1 MRNVLLAMAI
11 VSLISCTK
19 ESVPAVTEKSDYE
32 LRRIRQ
38 FPNGQTTT
46 DIQAPIQPDHGSHV
60 NAELDVL
67 NENTV
72 LWIGGSSIDGNPRIT
87 ASVVFKGQTDPLKIA
102 GTYRFPADLAKADV
116 FFNEHTSANETII
129 RSNPNGG
136 SVTISYNAQT
146 KTWSGTL
153 NDVSLGVPLGATY
166 TSEIIRGR
174 FDRAPLRTQ

>member
-1 MRNVLLAMAI
+1 MRNVLLAMMIASF
-11 VSLISCTK
+11 VSCVK
-19 ESVPAVTEKSDYE
+19 DPVPAVIEKSDYE
-32 LRRIRQ
+32 LRRIRE

-46 DIQAPIQPDHGSHV
+46 DIQVPVQQDHGAHV

-72 LWIGGSSIDGNPRIT
+72 LWIGGTSIDGTPRFT
-87 ASVVFKGQTDPLKIA
+87 ASVVFKGQTDPMKIA

-116 FFNEHTSANETII
+116 FFNEHTSANQTII
-129 RSNPNGG
+129 RSNPIGG
-136 SVTISYNAQT
+136 SVTISYNTQS

-153 NDVSLGVPLGATY
+153 NDVRLGIPLGATY

-174 FDRAPLRTQ
+174 FDRAPLRN

>member
-1 MRNVLLAMAI
+1 MRNVLMAMAI
-11 VSLISCTK
+11 AFFGSCTK
-19 ESVPAVTEKSDYE
+19 DPAPVTNEKSDYE
-32 LRRIRQ
+32 LRRIRE

-46 DIQAPIQPDHGSHV
+46 DIQLPTQQDHGAHV

-72 LWIGGSSIDGNPRIT
+72 LWIGGTSIDGSPRFT
-87 ASVVFKGQTDPLKIA
+87 ASVVFKGQTDPIKIA

-116 FFNEHTSANETII
+116 FFHEHVSANQTII

-136 SVTISYNAQT
+136 SVTITYDATT

-174 FDRAPLRTQ
+174 FDRAPLKQ